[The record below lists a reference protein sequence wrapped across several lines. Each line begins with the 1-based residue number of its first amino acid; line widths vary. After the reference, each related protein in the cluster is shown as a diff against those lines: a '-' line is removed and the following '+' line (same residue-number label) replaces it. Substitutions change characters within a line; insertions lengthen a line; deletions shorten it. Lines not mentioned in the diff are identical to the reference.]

1 MSYKQGE
8 IWLVNLEPTI
18 GAEMTKLRP
27 CLIVSDDTIGKLP
40 LRTVVPIT
48 NWSDSFGSIPWMV
61 KLVPNSQNNL
71 SKPSSADAFQV
82 KNLSIKRFDKKI
94 GEISEETLFKIHS
107 KIAKTLKINYKLS
120 Y

>member
-1 MSYKQGE
+1 MSYNQGE

-18 GAEMTKLRP
+18 GAEIQKLRP

-48 NWSDSFGSIPWMV
+48 NWVDSFGSIPWMV
-61 KLVPNSQNNL
+61 KLLPDFQNNL
-71 SKPSSADAFQV
+71 AKSSSVDAFQI

-94 GEISEETLFKIHS
+94 GEVNEEALFKIHAI
-107 KIAKTLKINYKLS
+107 IAKTLKIN
-120 Y
+120 